1 MNVDITCQ
9 ELVELVTGYLEGALP
24 ARERERFEH
33 HLALCPGCVIY
44 VEQMR
49 ETVRLT
55 GERPRE
61 ETLPPESPR
70 VAACRVSRLEAALV
84 LATRVASPVIHRSHA
99 RRVARRPPAN
109 ERDRPKSPAPVHGRH
124 QCSCTTS
131 LCASGFVT
139 GNEGQPAVDGRAGV
153 DR

>member
-61 ETLPPESPR
+61 ETLPRSSESRCLPSF
-70 VAACRVSRLEAALV
+70 AAGSS
-84 LATRVASPVIHRSHA
+84 TRPSHA
-99 RRVARRPPAN
+99 RRVARHPQEPRASRRP
-109 ERDRPKSPAPVHGRH
+109 S
-124 QCSCTTS
+124 S
-131 LCASGFVT
+131 T
-139 GNEGQPAVDGRAGV
+139 GE
-153 DR
+153 

>member
-61 ETLPPESPR
+61 ETLPPELRES
-70 VAACRVSRLEAALV
+70 L
-84 LATRVASPVIHRSHA
+84 LAEFRGWKQHSS
-99 RRVARRPPAN
+99 
-109 ERDRPKSPAPVHGRH
+109 
-124 QCSCTTS
+124 
-131 LCASGFVT
+131 
-139 GNEGQPAVDGRAGV
+139 
-153 DR
+153 